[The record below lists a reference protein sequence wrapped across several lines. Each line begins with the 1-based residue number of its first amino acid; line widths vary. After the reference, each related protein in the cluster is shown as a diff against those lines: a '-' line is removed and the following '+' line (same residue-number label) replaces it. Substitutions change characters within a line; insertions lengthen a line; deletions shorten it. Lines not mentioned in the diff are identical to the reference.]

1 MNNSLPK
8 VTICLQ
14 SFNCAPIIKYTLD
27 SLIKQSYPNFEIL
40 VFDDSSTDNTL
51 KVLSE
56 YKEKYSFF
64 DFFQNEKEKNTT
76 NFNQYLKRIDTYG
89 EFFSVFHSDD
99 IYEPDII
106 TKQVNFLQKFEEAV
120 CVSTDANIID
130 INNNFIGHPKI
141 PQVIKNR
148 QLVDYNLFVKTLFSS
163 GFFLMMPSFM
173 YRTDLMKKNKP
184 IFDYEKWSWC
194 ADIAF
199 CLELVKQGNIGF
211 INERLLNYRVSS
223 HSNSQKLR
231 FERVSDNSLFKILDT
246 VINETSLKN
255 YNKELKKKRDFL
267 LMHDRALTGIN
278 LILQNKNINNIDIFK
293 NFTLSLHSFLNFKRF
308 IISIT
313 VKIISILPFRKYL
326 LIRLLK
332 LSRFY
337 KLDLE
342 KYQN

>member
-40 VFDDSSTDNTL
+40 VFDDSSTDNTI

-56 YKEKYSFF
+56 YKEKYNFF
-64 DFFQNEKEKNTT
+64 DYFQNEKEKNTT

-99 IYEPDII
+99 IYDSDII
-106 TKQVNFLQKFEEAV
+106 AKQVNFLQKFEEAV

-231 FERVSDNSLFKILDT
+231 FERTSDNSLFKILNSIIVENSDRT
-246 VINETSLKN
+246 LGYINN
-255 YNKELKKKRDFL
+255 LKKQKNFL
-267 LMHDRALTGIN
+267 LMHDRAITGVN
-278 LILQNKNINNIDIFK
+278 LILQDRKINNISIFSNIFLGFSSLS
-293 NFTLSLHSFLNFKRF
+293 NFKKFMIAFVVKVISFLPYRKFFLRKLLSLSTFY
-308 IISIT
+308 SI
-313 VKIISILPFRKYL
+313 K
-326 LIRLLK
+326 
-332 LSRFY
+332 
-337 KLDLE
+337 
-342 KYQN
+342 